1 MDTDPRF
8 SRLRQWLAET
18 VPAKLGETPSSEP
31 VPASSDASFRRYF
44 RIEIGERTFIVMDAP
59 PEQEQTEPFVRIAGW
74 LREMGLN
81 APEVFAWNR
90 EEGFVLLSDLG
101 TVDYQ
106 QALNEETADAL
117 YRDALMA
124 LVRMQQAGDGYV
136 DQLSTYDMRLL
147 QEEMALFADWLVE
160 RHLSLDTPDWW
171 PETTA
176 ALSESAL
183 AQPQVFVHRDYHS
196 RNLMVSDP
204 NPGLLD
210 FQDAV
215 RGPLTYDAA
224 SLLRDCYVRWPA
236 EQVDIWRKQ
245 YFDQLVQVGLQRPED
260 WRGFVRAFD
269 LMGIQ
274 RHLKAAG
281 IFARLWHRD
290 GKSRYLAD
298 VPNTL
303 RYIVEVGVHYP
314 ETRVLA
320 DWVGETVLPAFEAQ
334 HA

>member
-8 SRLRQWLAET
+8 SRLRQWLTGT
-18 VPAKLGETPSSEP
+18 VPAKLGEAPSSEP
-31 VPASSDASFRRYF
+31 VPASGDASFRRYF
-44 RIEIGERTFIVMDAP
+44 RIEIGERTCIVMDAP
-59 PEQEQTEPFVRIAGW
+59 PEREQTEPFVRIAGW

-90 EEGFVLLSDLG
+90 DEGFVLMSDLG

-106 QALNEETADAL
+106 QALNDATADAL

-124 LVRMQQAGDGYV
+124 LVRMQQAGDGHV
-136 DQLSTYDMRLL
+136 DQLPYYDARLL
-147 QEEMALFADWLVE
+147 QEEMALFADWLVG
-160 RHLSLDTPDWW
+160 RHLSLEMPDWW
-171 PETTA
+171 PEVTA
-176 ALSESAL
+176 ALTESAL

-215 RGPLTYDAA
+215 RGPLTYDAV

-236 EQVDIWRKQ
+236 ERVGHWRKQ
-245 YFDQLVQVGLQRPED
+245 YFDHLVEAGLQRSED
-260 WRGFVRAFD
+260 WRGFTRAFD
-269 LMGIQ
+269 LMGVQ

-290 GKSRYLAD
+290 GKDRYLAD

-303 RYIVEVGVHYP
+303 RYIVEVGAHYP
-314 ETRVLA
+314 ETRALA
-320 DWVGETVLPAFEAQ
+320 DWVGETVLPAFEAH